1 MNGISALT
9 AQAAAATDGISVAML
24 GKSLDAT
31 KGQAASLLSSLPQQP
46 NVGADGHLD
55 GYA

>member
-1 MNGISALT
+1 MNGIPALT
-9 AQAAAATDGISVAML
+9 AQAAGANDSVSVAML

-31 KGQAASLLSSLPQQP
+31 KGQAASLLSSLPSSP
-46 NVGADGHLD
+46 KVGDDGHLD

>member
-9 AQAAAATDGISVAML
+9 AQAAAATDGVSIAML
-24 GKSLDAT
+24 GKSLDAS
-31 KGQAASLLSSLPQQP
+31 KGQAASLLSSLPSP
-46 NVGADGHLD
+46 PKVGAEGHLD